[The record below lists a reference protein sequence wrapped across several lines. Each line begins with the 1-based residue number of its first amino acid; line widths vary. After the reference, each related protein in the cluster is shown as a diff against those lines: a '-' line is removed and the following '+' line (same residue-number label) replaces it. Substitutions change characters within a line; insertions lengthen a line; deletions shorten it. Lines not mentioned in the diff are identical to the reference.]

1 MSPQNGSILS
11 KDKSSG
17 DSTEVCLRLQ
27 PFEVEWIKV
36 PMPANSSWRER
47 ESRGVN
53 GIPSSNAQG
62 RAVLERV
69 DDVLALNPQLTAAEV
84 IDQRI
89 HDQLSRDEE
98 GLRGRRDIMTE
109 GEFKDAV
116 RKRTATE
123 RSCKM
128 EDCHAILLEDKKKQ
142 LA

>member
-1 MSPQNGSILS
+1 M
-11 KDKSSG
+11 
-17 DSTEVCLRLQ
+17 
-27 PFEVEWIKV
+27 
-36 PMPANSSWRER
+36 
-47 ESRGVN
+47 ESRGFV
-53 GIPSSNAQG
+53 SMAYQVAM
-62 RAVLERV
+62 RKVERV

-116 RKRTATE
+116 RKRTANE

-128 EDCHAILLEDKKKQ
+128 EDYHAILLEGKFALLGHDCI
-142 LA
+142 